1 MRLLSFL
8 SFSPFLYWFLRTGIA
23 AISCSHIIS
32 YNTPFVTHKSNFLFI
47 KIPVIYSFKLN
58 LQLFHNIIN
67 IRSVMT
73 KRTGRMAANTGST
86 SGFRILM
93 QTNLPAIDSKIFTD
107 CGPLLSCFAA
117 VRTDF
122 RMPSDSV
129 WRRVHIRRTGNLG
142 AWSCLLIII
151 AHLFFYVKKSAF
163 SEWVWEVFSKTFLHF
178 C

>member
-8 SFSPFLYWFLRTGIA
+8 SFSPFLYWFHRTGVA
-23 AISCSHIIS
+23 AIFCSHIIS
-32 YNTPFVTHKSNFLFI
+32 YSSPFVTHKSNFLFI
-47 KIPVIYSFKLN
+47 KIQVIYSFKLN
-58 LQLFHNIIN
+58 LQLFYNIIN
-67 IRSVMT
+67 IRPVMT

-93 QTNLPAIDSKIFTD
+93 QPNLPAIDSKIFTD

-129 WRRVHIRRTGNLG
+129 
-142 AWSCLLIII
+142 
-151 AHLFFYVKKSAF
+151 
-163 SEWVWEVFSKTFLHF
+163 
-178 C
+178 

>member
-1 MRLLSFL
+1 MRLLSYL
-8 SFSPFLYWFLRTGIA
+8 SFSPFLYWFHRTGIA

-32 YNTPFVTHKSNFLFI
+32 YNSPFVTHKSNFLFI

-67 IRSVMT
+67 IRPVMT

-107 CGPLLSCFAA
+107 WGPLLLLSRI
-117 VRTDF
+117 RTVPPPPDGVKRWAHF
-122 RMPSDSV
+122 HRDGS
-129 WRRVHIRRTGNLG
+129 LG
-142 AWSCLLIII
+142 AWSCLVNIIVQM
-151 AHLFFYVKKSAF
+151 FTFVK
-163 SEWVWEVFSKTFLHF
+163 
-178 C
+178 